1 MKNILR
7 LLAALLL
14 IVLVAGAAFAEDTDK
29 ETAYETAVALY
40 ENKQYAEAMEAF
52 TALGDYKD
60 SAKLLS
66 KSKWYERDQRYKN
79 AISLYKQEDYYAA
92 RPLFEE
98 LGSYEESKNYLY
110 KVNMAIYKIEYA
122 QAAEL
127 TAAGDYQAALALYEG
142 LGSYS
147 SSKSKAEELRAI
159 IAQQELDAYEQKCYD
174 EALAL
179 MEAGELTAARD
190 LFIQAGDC
198 EGATDKLYEILE
210 VLALDEVY
218 ARAEMELARGGW
230 KEAYVRYNAL
240 GDYLD
245 STEKVVQAWEGYLES
260 LYTMACNAE
269 DGNRAM
275 LLFLSLGD
283 YKDSAERAEAI
294 RPDVRTAGLYA
305 ASQQLRKD
313 DYPAAAAIGYELCE
327 NYQESKDYA
336 KQMKKDAESYWQFE
350 HAHILTQLW
359 QLEEANAIY
368 AALGD
373 YKYASRMGMERIS
386 ALQLR
391 DDATSDFS
399 EVFTAE
405 DGSTHR
411 YRIFKGVARWVEAK
425 AFCQAIGGH
434 LATMTTEEENLFVH
448 TFMWDCG
455 NTTAYFGL
463 VDEDRDHTW
472 EWVTGEPVE
481 YLNWDSGEPSY
492 SPRERYGMYFYKHTK
507 GTWNDAHFYEDDK
520 WGKPGCSFIC
530 EWDY

>member
-1 MKNILR
+1 MKNLR
-7 LLAALLL
+7 TVLALLL
-14 IVLVAGAAFAEDTDK
+14 AVLALIGAAAAEETDNAQ
-29 ETAYETAVALY
+29 AYEAALALY
-40 ENKQYAEAMEAF
+40 ESEQYEQAITAF
-52 TALGDYKD
+52 EALGTYKD

-66 KSKWYERDQRYKN
+66 KSKWYWKEQRYDN
-79 AISLYKQEDYYAA
+79 AIALYKAEDYYPA
-92 RPLFEE
+92 RTLFEE
-98 LGSYEESKNYLY
+98 LGSFEESKNYLY
-110 KVNMAIYKIEYA
+110 KCNMAIYKLEYA

-127 TAAGDYQAALALYEG
+127 TEAGDYQAALALYEG

-147 SSKSKAEELRAI
+147 SSKSKAEELRAL
-159 IAQQELDAYEQKCYD
+159 IAQQELDAYEQQCYD
-174 EALAL
+174 EAVAL
-179 MEAGELTAARD
+179 LEAGDLTGARD

-198 EGATDKLYEILE
+198 ADSTEKLYEILE
-210 VLALDEVY
+210 VLALEEVY

-245 STEKVVQAWEGYLES
+245 SAEKAVQAWEDYLES
-260 LYTMACNAE
+260 IYTMAADAE

-283 YKDSAERAEAI
+283 YRDSAERAEAI

-305 ASQQLRKD
+305 AAQQLRKD
-313 DYPAAAAIGYELCE
+313 DHPAAAAIGYELCE

-373 YKYASRMGMERIS
+373 YKYASRMGMERIP
-386 ALQLR
+386 AIQLR

-399 EVFTAE
+399 EVYTAE

-425 AFCQAIGGH
+425 AFCQALGGH
-434 LATMTTEEENLFVH
+434 LATMTTEEENMFVH

-520 WGKPGCSFIC
+520 WGEPGCSYIC